1 MPSLQSRILRFFIRR
16 MNILNRTDLS
26 LPEMRRIVDS
36 SAVLLRTPMG
46 VDVRSDRVGGVP
58 GEWIV
63 PRSAPDDRVLLYFHG
78 GGFLFCSPATHRAM
92 IARLAKA
99 AGTPAFSVDYRLA
112 PEHPFPAALEDCTAA
127 YRGLLRSGIPARR
140 IVVAGDSAGGNLAL
154 VLLLALRKADGEPP
168 GAAVGLSPVTD
179 FTFSG
184 ESSRKNAGI
193 DPIFPAGSSRSLS
206 VEILDG
212 YIGSGDVSNKLI
224 SPLFGDW
231 RGMPPILLHV
241 GEDEVLLDDSVRLA
255 KRVRAAG
262 GWGECVVW
270 NAMWHVFQVFAPFL
284 PEANRSIA
292 QIGAFI
298 REIQQGGKAAGN

>member
-46 VDVRSDRVGGVP
+46 VTVRPGRLDDVP

-63 PRSAPDDRVLLYFHG
+63 PRSALDGRVLLYFHG

-154 VLLLALRKADGEPP
+154 VLLLALRKAGGEPP
-168 GAAVGLSPVTD
+168 AAAVGLSPVTD

-184 ESSRKNAGI
+184 ESSRKKAGI
-193 DPIFPAGSSRSLS
+193 DPIFPAGSLRSLS

-212 YIGSGDVSNKLI
+212 YIGSGDVSNELI
-224 SPLFGDW
+224 SPLLGDW

-262 GWGECVVW
+262 GRGECVVW
-270 NAMWHVFQVFAPFL
+270 DGMWHVFQVFAPFL

-298 REIQQGGKAAGN
+298 REIQREGKAAGN

>member
-26 LPEMRRIVDS
+26 LAELRRIVDS

-46 VDVRSDRVGGVP
+46 VTVRSGRVGDVP

-63 PRSAPDDRVLLYFHG
+63 PRSASDDRVLLYFHG

-154 VLLLALRKADGEPP
+154 VLLLALRKAGGEPP
-168 GAAVGLSPVTD
+168 AAAVGLSPVTD

-184 ESSRKNAGI
+184 QSSRKKAGI

-206 VEILDG
+206 MEILDG
-212 YIGSGDVSNKLI
+212 YVGSGDVSNELI
-224 SPLFGDW
+224 SPLLGDW
-231 RGMPPILLHV
+231 HGMPPILLHV

-255 KRVRAAG
+255 KRVRASGSRA
-262 GWGECVVW
+262 ECVVW
-270 NAMWHVFQVFAPFL
+270 DGMWHVFQVFAPFL